1 MASSFQNL
9 TINDTGYITIA
20 TGTTAQRSTVV
31 FKEVG
36 AGQSWTCPA
45 GITQVQV
52 LVVAGGGGGGSGTAG
67 GGGGAGGVVYNSA
80 FSVTPSTSYSITVG
94 AGGQG
99 SAVNATQGTN
109 GGNSVFSTLTATGG
123 GFGGNENAT
132 VSWRNGNAGGSGGG
146 GTYNGTGGT
155 GTVGQGNNGGNG
167 VSGAVGGGNTWSG
180 GGGGGAGAVGQAGQ
194 SLKGGNGGA
203 GVAYSIS
210 GVSTFYG
217 GGGAGSIQSTGGGTV
232 TKGNGGAGGG
242 GDSVA
247 DQTGS
252 QLAIGFNGSNNTGG
266 GGGGSGDNSS
276 GPAGNGGSGIVIV
289 SWQQPQ
295 EGNVRL
301 NTTNKKAEL
310 FTGTRNT
317 GNTTAGWTTDGL
329 VYLLDAGDRRSYPGY
344 GNIWYDLSGN
354 NRHWYINS
362 SQASWV
368 SAGTASYFNCPG
380 TNSISHFG
388 NYAFTGPAC
397 DTLDFGQE
405 HYIEAVTY
413 VTAPQTNWF
422 YHFSCTPKNY
432 PYTSSRLSCHFVY
445 GGNATYYDV
454 HGCCDINSRTVVQ
467 NTDRDFL
474 GAVRHAAWRTRTDQ
488 TPYRQIFKNGA
499 SIKDS
504 QGGGV
509 ADTAIWN
516 RKDPALMGGGW
527 NGRLYYIAVYNR
539 ALTDTERM
547 ANFAVLQTRYG
558 L

>member
-1 MASSFQNL
+1 MPSSFKNL
-9 TINDTGYITIA
+9 TINDTGYITVA
-20 TGTTAQRSTVV
+20 AGTTAQRSTVE
-31 FKEVG
+31 FKNVG
-36 AGQSWTCPA
+36 AGQSWTAPA

-80 FSVTPSTSYSITVG
+80 YSVTPGNAYSITVG

-99 SAVNATQGTN
+99 SPSNPTQATN
-109 GGNSVFSTLTATGG
+109 GGNSVFDTLTAIGG
-123 GFGGNENAT
+123 GLGGNENST
-132 VSWRNGNAGGSGGG
+132 VSWRNGNSGGSGGG
-146 GTYNGTGGT
+146 GTYNGTGGA
-155 GTVGQGNNGGNG
+155 GTASQGNTGGNG
-167 VSGAVGGGNTWSG
+167 RSGAQGGGNTWSG

-194 SLKGGNGGA
+194 SLTGGNGGN
-203 GVAYSIS
+203 GVSYSIT
-210 GVSTFYG
+210 GVPVFYG
-217 GGGAGSIQSTGGGTV
+217 GGGGGGVQSTGGGTV

-252 QLAIGFNGSNNTGG
+252 QVGIGFNGANNTGG
-266 GGGGSGDNSS
+266 GGGGSADAAGSI
-276 GPAGNGGSGIVIV
+276 AGNGGSGIVIV
-289 SWQQPQ
+289 SWGQPQ
-295 EGNVRL
+295 EGYIRHNS
-301 NTTNKKAEL
+301 TTKKVET

-317 GNTTAGWTTDGL
+317 GNTRASWTTDGL

-362 SQASWV
+362 SQATWV
-368 SAGTASYFNCPG
+368 SAGAASYFDCPG
-380 TNSISHFG
+380 TNSIAHMG

-405 HYIEAVTY
+405 HYIEAITY
-413 VTAPQTNWF
+413 VNAASINWF
-422 YHFSCTPKNY
+422 YHFSSTNKNY
-432 PYTSSRLSCHFVY
+432 PYTSSRLSCHYVY
-445 GGNATYYDV
+445 GGNLTYYDV
-454 HGCCDINSRTVVQ
+454 HGCCDINSRTVYP
-467 NTDRDFL
+467 NSDRDFS
-474 GAVRHAAWRTRTDQ
+474 GAIRHAAWRTRTDQ
-488 TPYRQIFKNGA
+488 TPYRQIFKNGISVA
-499 SIKDS
+499 DS

-516 RKDPALMGGGW
+516 RKDPAVMGGAW
-527 NGRLYYIAVYNR
+527 PGRLYYIAVYNR

-547 ANFAVLQTRYG
+547 ANFSVLQTRYG